1 MFGSREGRDDRSWR
15 YDGVTSWLRLAGS
28 PRRHL
33 FKAALLTLLLFQL
46 FPPAAAQVRP
56 VELEGFIV
64 TGTPVPRA
72 VGTEGSHVTILDGEE
87 LRLRG
92 MSRMT
97 DVLAE
102 VPGLVV
108 VQSGSYGSVAS
119 VFFRGAESDHVKV
132 LMDGVEMN
140 QSGGGIDLAGIAV
153 WDVERV
159 EVVRGPASALYGSN
173 ALAGVI
179 HIITRRGRGSPS
191 LSAFGG
197 FGSYGRRELSAA
209 VRGGTASTAYA
220 LSLSRLGSDG
230 ILELNN
236 QLENLV
242 ISGSVQA
249 RLDESTRVS
258 FSGRYGDRTFHFP
271 TDGAGN
277 VVDEN
282 AFTFGDEMTLGAEAV
297 RSLSPFVELRAALST
312 YGWDGGT
319 QDEPDGPAD
328 TLGFFAFSS
337 LDAFRRTSAD
347 VRASVTPWEGSVV
360 SGGVHVEQ
368 ARQRSLSQSQSEF
381 GFSSGQSHYRRSN
394 QAYYAHFQAEG
405 ESWAGNGGLRLED
418 NQQFGAFLT
427 YQGGFSYLLA
437 ASGTRLRGSLGRGF
451 KEPTFLEAYATGWVV
466 GNPDLRPE
474 RSLAWETGLEQSL
487 GEGGSSL
494 SLTWFQQS
502 LEDLIQYTFLTPEPG
517 APNYFNVARART
529 RGLEA
534 DARVFV
540 GSFGLSGA
548 YTYLTSRVLD
558 AGFDEGDGAVFVDGE
573 PLIRRPGHQASGTA
587 TYRWERA
594 SLSGSVRWVGSRQD
608 RDFSAWPTAAVELP
622 AYLLLGLA
630 GELDVLA
637 PRDGKAG
644 FTLHLKGENLL
655 GKEYQEIFG
664 FRAPGRSVVVGG
676 RVRLGGRG

>member
-1 MFGSREGRDDRSWR
+1 MFGTREGRDQRSW
-15 YDGVTSWLRLAGS
+15 GVPLVSLV
-28 PRRHL
+28 
-33 FKAALLTLLLFQL
+33 LLQL
-46 FPPAAAQVRP
+46 SAPIAAQVRP

-92 MSRMT
+92 MSRMA

-108 VQSGSYGSVAS
+108 AQSGSYGSVTS

-140 QSGGGIDLAGIAV
+140 QSGGGIDLSGIPV

-159 EVVRGPASALYGSN
+159 EVVRGPGSALYGSN

-179 HIITRRGRGSPS
+179 HIITRRGSGLPS
-191 LSAFGG
+191 LTASGG
-197 FGSYGRRELSAA
+197 FGSYGRRELNAA
-209 VRGGTASTAYA
+209 VKGGTASAAYA

-230 ILELNN
+230 ILEINN
-236 QLENLV
+236 QFETLV
-242 ISGSVQA
+242 VSGSVQA

-282 AFTFGDEMTLGAEAV
+282 AFTFADEMTLGAEAV
-297 RSLSPFVELRAALST
+297 RSLSSRVELRAAVST

-347 VRASVTPWEGSVV
+347 LRASLSPWGGAAV
-360 SGGVHVEQ
+360 SGGVQVEQ
-368 ARQRSLSQSQSEF
+368 ARQRSFSQSQSEF
-381 GFSSGQSHYRRSN
+381 GSSSGRSHYRRSN

-405 ESWAGNGGLRLED
+405 GSWAGNGGLRLED

-427 YQGGFSYLLA
+427 YQGGVSYLLA
-437 ASGTRLRGSLGRGF
+437 SSGTRLRGSLGRGF
-451 KEPTFLEAYATGWVV
+451 KEPTFFETYTTGWLV
-466 GNPDLRPE
+466 GNPDLQPE
-474 RSLAWETGLEQSL
+474 RSLVWEAGLEQSL
-487 GEGGSSL
+487 GGGGSSL

-517 APNYFNVARART
+517 APNYFNVARARI

-534 DARVFV
+534 DARISL
-540 GSFGLSGA
+540 GSLGLSGA
-548 YTYLTSRVLD
+548 YTYLSSRVLD
-558 AGFDEGDGAVFVDGE
+558 AGFDEGDGAVFVEGGA
-573 PLIRRPGHQASGTA
+573 LIRRPGHQASGAA
-587 TYRWERA
+587 TYRWDGA
-594 SLSGSVRWVGSRQD
+594 SLSGSLRWVGCRQD

-630 GELDVLA
+630 WELEVLA
-637 PRDGKAG
+637 PGDGKG
-644 FTLHLKGENLL
+644 GLTLYLKGENLL

-676 RVRLGGRG
+676 RVRLGGSG